1 MDTNNILISSGVSI
15 GFYALY
21 KGAIRVYQHYYLNSE
36 CHSRSLTISIE
47 ERKDDSKE
55 RKDDSK
61 EPDAIIEMEKTIE
74 KTISVST

>member
-15 GFYALY
+15 GFYGLY
-21 KGAIRVYQHYYLNSE
+21 KSAIRVYQHYYLNSE

-47 ERKDDSKE
+47 ERKDNSKE
-55 RKDDSK
+55 PDDSK

>member
-15 GFYALY
+15 GFYGLY
-21 KGAIRVYQHYYLNSE
+21 KSAIRVYQHYYLNSE

-55 RKDDSK
+55 
-61 EPDAIIEMEKTIE
+61 PDAIIEMEKTIE

>member
-15 GFYALY
+15 GFYGLY
-21 KGAIRVYQHYYLNSE
+21 KSAIRVYQHYYLNSE

-55 RKDDSK
+55 
-61 EPDAIIEMEKTIE
+61 PDVIEMEKTIE

>member
-47 ERKDDSKE
+47 ERKDNSKE
-55 RKDDSK
+55 PDDSK